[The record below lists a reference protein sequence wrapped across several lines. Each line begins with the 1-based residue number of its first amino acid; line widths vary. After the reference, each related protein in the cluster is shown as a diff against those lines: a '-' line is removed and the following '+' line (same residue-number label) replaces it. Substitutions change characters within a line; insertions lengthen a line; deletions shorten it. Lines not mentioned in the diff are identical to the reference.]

1 MKSIKITDIS
11 VEEKLLADERS
22 SRFACIQVDVKMDS
36 KPRVEEAGKIRGS
49 DYITFGNDFKGKF
62 GLQFGLIK
70 NAMIPIV
77 EDSVNG
83 KYIPMRLFI
92 EAVPENEA
100 NEYDPNRKDTFICDD
115 NELALQ
121 FVDEMINNRNYVA
134 EISYIWDDRTEDR
147 TDVVNLRGIIGKLRG
162 IRDYLVNIQ

>member
-36 KPRVEEAGKIRGS
+36 IPRVEEAGKIGGS

-62 GLQFGLIK
+62 GLQFGLRK
-70 NAMIPIV
+70 N
-77 EDSVNG
+77 
-83 KYIPMRLFI
+83 PMKLFI

-100 NEYDPNRKDTFICDD
+100 NEYDPNGKDTFICDD

-121 FVDEMINNRNYVA
+121 FVDEMINNGNYVA
-134 EISYIWDDRTEDR
+134 EISYIWDADDVAKGVKIEDKTDIVKIPDLSQFRTM
-147 TDVVNLRGIIGKLRG
+147 
-162 IRDYLVNIQ
+162 RDYLVNIQ

>member
-36 KPRVEEAGKIRGS
+36 KPRVEEAGKIGGS
-49 DYITFGNDFKGKF
+49 DYITLGNDFKGKF

-70 NAMIPIV
+70 N
-77 EDSVNG
+77 
-83 KYIPMRLFI
+83 PMKLFI

-100 NEYDPNRKDTFICDD
+100 NEYDPNGKDTFICDD

-121 FVDEMINNRNYVA
+121 FVDEMINNGNYVA
-134 EISYIWDDRTEDR
+134 EISYILDDETEDKTDIVKIPDLSQFR
-147 TDVVNLRGIIGKLRG
+147 TMK
-162 IRDYLVNIQ
+162 DYLVNIQ

>member
-11 VEEKLLADERS
+11 VEEKLLADESS

-70 NAMIPIV
+70 NAMYRFYNMP
-77 EDSVNG
+77 SR
-83 KYIPMRLFI
+83 KYIPMKLFI

-100 NEYDPNRKDTFICDD
+100 NEYDPNGKDTFICDD
-115 NELALQ
+115 NELAFLILKQ
-121 FVDEMINNRNYVA
+121 VE
-134 EISYIWDDRTEDR
+134 S
-147 TDVVNLRGIIGKLRG
+147 
-162 IRDYLVNIQ
+162 

>member
-36 KPRVEEAGKIRGS
+36 KPRVEEAGKIGGS
-49 DYITFGNDFKGKF
+49 DYIPLGNDFKGKF

-70 NAMIPIV
+70 N
-77 EDSVNG
+77 
-83 KYIPMRLFI
+83 PMKLFI

-100 NEYDPNRKDTFICDD
+100 NDYDPNGKDTFICDD

-121 FVDEMINNRNYVA
+121 FVDEMINNGNYVA
-134 EISYIWDDRTEDR
+134 EISYIWDADDVAKGVKIEDK
-147 TDVVNLRGIIGKLRG
+147 TDVVKIPELSQFRTMK
-162 IRDYLVNIQ
+162 DYLVNIQ

>member
-11 VEEKLLADERS
+11 VEEKLLVDERS

-36 KPRVEEAGKIRGS
+36 KPRVEEAGKIGGS
-49 DYITFGNDFKGKF
+49 DYITLGNDFKGKF
-62 GLQFGLIK
+62 GLQFGLRK
-70 NAMIPIV
+70 N
-77 EDSVNG
+77 
-83 KYIPMRLFI
+83 PMKLFI

-100 NEYDPNRKDTFICDD
+100 NEYDPNGKDTFICDD

-121 FVDEMINNRNYVA
+121 FVDEMINNGNYVV
-134 EISYIWDDRTEDR
+134 ETSYIWDDSTEDKFTDR
-147 TDVVNLRGIIGKLRG
+147 TDIVKISDLSQFRT

>member
-36 KPRVEEAGKIRGS
+36 KPRVEEAGKIGGS
-49 DYITFGNDFKGKF
+49 DYITLGNDFKGKF
-62 GLQFGLIK
+62 GLQFGLRK
-70 NAMIPIV
+70 N
-77 EDSVNG
+77 
-83 KYIPMRLFI
+83 PMKLFI

-100 NEYDPNRKDTFICDD
+100 NEYDPNGKDTFICDD

-121 FVDEMINNRNYVA
+121 FVDEMINNGNYVA
-134 EISYIWDDRTEDR
+134 EISYIWDADDVAKGVKIEDK
-147 TDVVNLRGIIGKLRG
+147 TDVVKIPELSQFRTMK
-162 IRDYLVNIQ
+162 DYLVNIQ

>member
-36 KPRVEEAGKIRGS
+36 KPRVEEAGKIGGS

-62 GLQFGLIK
+62 GLQFGLSK
-70 NAMIPIV
+70 N
-77 EDSVNG
+77 
-83 KYIPMRLFI
+83 PMKLFI
-92 EAVPENEA
+92 KAVPENEA
-100 NEYDPNRKDTFICDD
+100 NEYDPNRKDTFICVD
-115 NELALQ
+115 NELVLQ
-121 FVDEMINNRNYVA
+121 YVDEMINNRNYVA
-134 EISYIWDDRTEDR
+134 EISYIWDERTEDM
-147 TDVVNLRGIIGKLRG
+147 TDVVNLRGLIGKLRG

>member
-36 KPRVEEAGKIRGS
+36 KPRVEEAGKIGGS
-49 DYITFGNDFKGKF
+49 DYITLGNDFKGKF
-62 GLQFGLIK
+62 ALQFGLIK
-70 NAMIPIV
+70 N
-77 EDSVNG
+77 
-83 KYIPMRLFI
+83 PMKLFI

-100 NEYDPNRKDTFICDD
+100 NEYDPNGKDTFICDD

-121 FVDEMINNRNYVA
+121 FVDEMINNGNYVA
-134 EISYIWDDRTEDR
+134 EISYIWDDVTEDKTDIVKIPDLSQFR
-147 TDVVNLRGIIGKLRG
+147 TVK
-162 IRDYLVNIQ
+162 DYLVNIQ

>member
-36 KPRVEEAGKIRGS
+36 KPRVEEAGKIGGS
-49 DYITFGNDFKGKF
+49 DYITLGNDFKGKF
-62 GLQFGLIK
+62 GLQFGLSRTDVYDDLFK
-70 NAMIPIV
+70 
-77 EDSVNG
+77 
-83 KYIPMRLFI
+83 LFI

-100 NEYDPNRKDTFICDD
+100 NEYDPNGKDTFICDD

-121 FVDEMINNRNYVA
+121 FVDEMINNGNYVA
-134 EISYIWDDRTEDR
+134 EISYIWDDRTEDK
-147 TDVVNLRGIIGKLRG
+147 TDVVKIPDLRQFRG

>member
-1 MKSIKITDIS
+1 
-11 VEEKLLADERS
+11 
-22 SRFACIQVDVKMDS
+22 
-36 KPRVEEAGKIRGS
+36 
-49 DYITFGNDFKGKF
+49 
-62 GLQFGLIK
+62 
-70 NAMIPIV
+70 
-77 EDSVNG
+77 
-83 KYIPMRLFI
+83 MRLFI

-147 TDVVNLRGIIGKLRG
+147 TDVVKIPDLRQFRG